1 MFIINTNI
9 FFLQSRY
16 GRLTPLAKT
25 LQEDPSCQLCSILQN
40 YVFLSEIINIEA
52 NLKESDLPL
61 LSTLRQVIIIKL
73 RCAFIKYYL
82 YRICIFI
89 NIINLIIFYI
99 IGCHCIKQA
108 MEERTLYAII
118 IGTQLQN

>member
-1 MFIINTNI
+1 MFINTNI

-73 RCAFIKYYL
+73 RCYML
-82 YRICIFI
+82 LS
-89 NIINLIIFYI
+89 NITYIEFVFLLI
-99 IGCHCIKQA
+99 
-108 MEERTLYAII
+108 L
-118 IGTQLQN
+118 